1 MDVRLSIVFPRVILP
16 ITTKGAGVAA
26 TRLPGS
32 NRQFQLY
39 ATLLP
44 VIGLAGSV
52 TGMRK
57 RKSARWAVRLGT
69 VTAIMFVAGCGG
81 HSPPPPGGFTPGR
94 HTPHTVS
101 QQSPPPPH

>member
-16 ITTKGAGVAA
+16 ITTNGSGVAA

-44 VIGLAGSV
+44 VIGLAGIV
-52 TGMRK
+52 TGMRQ
-57 RKSARWAVRLGT
+57 RKSAPWAVRLGA
-69 VTAIMFVAGCGG
+69 VTALMFVGGCRGP
-81 HSPPPPGGFTPGR
+81 SPPPPDGSPPRTFTP
-94 HTPHTVS
+94 
-101 QQSPPPPH
+101 PPF

>member
-44 VIGLAGSV
+44 VIGLAGIV

-69 VTAIMFVAGCGG
+69 VTAIMLGAGCGG
-81 HSPPPPGGFTPGR
+81 PSAPPAGGLTPGDLT
-94 HTPHTVS
+94 HPGCG
-101 QQSPPPPH
+101 Q